1 MKNIELSNGR
11 NLWIDPRGLVTV
23 SSYTNALG
31 KRRKPSEHTSGSFRI
46 IGETFFVHR
55 LVAQAY
61 LPAFRDKCKVI
72 FIDGNTSNCSA
83 ANLRIGSPK
92 SPKISR
98 AALLKYEALKY
109 SGVSYYPRNRLR
121 PYHAMSF
128 DKILSCHK
136 TAISAAI
143 AADTEAVKH
152 GVGDWLLNFPE
163 LQ

>member
-23 SSYTNALG
+23 SSYANSRG
-31 KRRKPSEHTSGSFRI
+31 KRRKPREHTSGSFRI
-46 IGETFFVHR
+46 IGETFYVHR

-61 LPAFRDKCKVI
+61 LPAFRDKSKVI

-83 ANLRIGSPK
+83 ANLRIGRPK
-92 SPKISR
+92 APKISR
-98 AALLKYEALKY
+98 AALLKYDALKY
-109 SGVSYYPRNRLR
+109 FGVSYYPRNRLK
-121 PYHAMSF
+121 PYHATSY

-136 TAISAAI
+136 TAIAAAI
-143 AADTEAVKH
+143 AADKEASRL
-152 GVGDWLLNFPE
+152 GFPDWQLNFPE